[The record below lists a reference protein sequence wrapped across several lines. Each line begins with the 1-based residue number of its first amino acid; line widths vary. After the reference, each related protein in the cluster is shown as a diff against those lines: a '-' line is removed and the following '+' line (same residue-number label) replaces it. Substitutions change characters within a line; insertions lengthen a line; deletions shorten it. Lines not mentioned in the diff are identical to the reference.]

1 VERPSDRL
9 IGPGDPFPLAAPVP
23 KEAYTREEVR
33 HLLGISERQI
43 RSWEKQSF
51 VTALEA
57 YKFSDLLA
65 LRTLLGLRKNK
76 IPVSKIRR
84 ALDALRER
92 LRDVQ
97 DPLSELK
104 IYSEGKNIRVQFRGT
119 KMESVSGQLLLNFD
133 RAEIEKL
140 LSFPQKNGA
149 DEKSETQ
156 KKRRDAERW
165 FEKGLELEQL
175 GAPLADI
182 VAAYEQALTLDPAS
196 TGALVNLGT
205 VYFNAR
211 AWRDA
216 ERYYRQAL
224 EVDPNYA
231 LAHFNL
237 GNLFDEKGDRENA
250 LEHYLAAL
258 KAHANYADAHY
269 NIALVYQ
276 SLGHTMKAVHH
287 WQAYLKI
294 DPGSSWAAIARR
306 ELSKLRDSAIV
317 RGSRK

>member
-1 VERPSDRL
+1 
-9 IGPGDPFPLAAPVP
+9 LAAPVP
-23 KEAYTREEVR
+23 KEAYTRKEVR
-33 HLLGISERQI
+33 HLLEVSERQL

-51 VTALEA
+51 VTKLES

-65 LRTLLGLRKNK
+65 LRTLLGLRKSK
-76 IPVSKIRR
+76 IPVAKIRR
-84 ALDALRER
+84 ALAALRER
-92 LRDVQ
+92 LRDVA
-97 DPLSELK
+97 DPLTELK

-119 KMESVSGQLLLNFD
+119 KMESVSGQLLLDFD

-140 LSFPQKNGA
+140 LSFPQRNGA
-149 DEKSETQ
+149 DEKSEAQ
-156 KKRRDAERW
+156 KKRREAERW
-165 FEKGLELEQL
+165 FEKGLELEQS

-182 VAAYEQALTLDPAS
+182 VAAYEQALELDPVS

-216 ERYYRQAL
+216 ERYYRKAL

-237 GNLFDEKGDRENA
+237 GNLFDEKGDRQNA
-250 LEHYLAAL
+250 LGHYSEAL

-276 SLGHTMKAVHH
+276 SMGHTMKAVHH

-294 DPGSSWAAIARR
+294 DPSSSWAAIARR

-317 RGSRK
+317 GGTRK

>member
-1 VERPSDRL
+1 
-9 IGPGDPFPLAAPVP
+9 LAAPVP
-23 KEAYTREEVR
+23 QEEYTREEVR

-43 RSWEKQSF
+43 RSWEAQKF
-51 VTALEA
+51 VTTLES

-76 IPVSKIRR
+76 IPDAKIRR
-84 ALDALRER
+84 ALAALRER
-92 LRDVQ
+92 LGEST
-97 DPLSELK
+97 DPLTAVK
-104 IYSEGKNIRVQFRGT
+104 IYSEGRNIRVQFRGT
-119 KMESVSGQLLLNFD
+119 KMEPVSGQLLLDFD

-140 LSFPQKNGA
+140 LSFPQRNGT
-149 DEKSETQ
+149 DPKSEAQ
-156 KKRRDAERW
+156 KKRREAERW
-165 FEKGLELEQL
+165 FEKGLELEQV
-175 GAPLADI
+175 GAPLI
-182 VAAYEQALTLDPAS
+182 EIIRAYQQALELDPAS

-211 AWRDA
+211 AFRDA
-216 ERYYRQAL
+216 ERYYRGAL

-237 GNLFDEKGDRENA
+237 GNLFDEKGDRDRA
-250 LEHYLAAL
+250 LGHYSEAL

-269 NIALVYQ
+269 NIALLYQ
-276 SLGHTMKAVHH
+276 STGQTMKAVHH

-294 DPGSSWAAIARR
+294 DPSSSWAAIARR

-317 RGSRK
+317 RGNRK

>member
-1 VERPSDRL
+1 
-9 IGPGDPFPLAAPVP
+9 LAAPTP

-43 RSWEKQSF
+43 RSWERQSF
-51 VTALEA
+51 VITLES

-76 IPVSKIRR
+76 IPAAKIRR
-84 ALDALRER
+84 ALAALRER
-92 LRDVQ
+92 LREVA
-97 DPLSELK
+97 DPLTELK
-104 IYSEGKNIRVQFRGT
+104 IYSEGKNIRVQFQGT
-119 KMESVSGQLLLNFD
+119 KMEPVSGQLVLDFD

-140 LSFPQKNGA
+140 LSFPQRNGA
-149 DEKSETQ
+149 DEKSEAQ
-156 KKRRDAERW
+156 KKRREAERW
-165 FEKGLELEQL
+165 FEKGLELEQV

-182 VAAYEQALTLDPAS
+182 IRAYEQALELDPVS

-211 AWRDA
+211 AFRDA
-216 ERYYRQAL
+216 ERYYRKAL
-224 EVDPNYA
+224 EVDPHYA

-237 GNLFDEKGDRENA
+237 GNLFDEKGERDKA
-250 LEHYLAAL
+250 LGHYLEAL
-258 KAHANYADAHY
+258 QAHANYADAHY

-276 SLGHTMKAVHH
+276 SMGHTMKAVHH
-287 WQAYLKI
+287 WQAYLKV
-294 DPGSSWAAIARR
+294 DPNSSWAAIARR

-317 RGSRK
+317 RGPRK